1 MPWNWNMSHNLSL
14 ILRNISR
21 QSKSFA
27 APLFSSNR
35 CQLFFQQ
42 RKMATEVEKAQTAA
56 PGGDTIFGKIL
67 RKEIPC
73 EFIYEDDKVSILTW
87 QVNFFIK
94 FIISDWIFNVNDSN
108 LKIAGCYCC
117 LKNLFS
123 KLIVV
128 WLVYVLIYLRSVWFL
143 LKNTLL

>member
-1 MPWNWNMSHNLSL
+1 MLFFLCLESEMTHHFSL

-27 APLFSSNR
+27 APLFLSNR
-35 CQLFFQQ
+35 CQSFQ

-73 EFIYEDDKVSILTW
+73 DFIYEDDKV
-87 QVNFFIK
+87 
-94 FIISDWIFNVNDSN
+94 
-108 LKIAGCYCC
+108 
-117 LKNLFS
+117 
-123 KLIVV
+123 
-128 WLVYVLIYLRSVWFL
+128 
-143 LKNTLL
+143 